1 MPAPITCWAPAQSH
15 SVSTQCQLASTWIS
29 INSASSW
36 LPLPSDKSHLDKWL
50 LKKNGCLAVCA
61 TLWCRSQ
68 IGAHTVAN
76 SLRQKSSWICLSI
89 SFSLLCI
96 NPQALICTLRGNQW
110 KSFLIW
116 VGTIQVFLLLLT
128 WNNRHFAGSA
138 YGIGKECQKSSGLSL
153 ACLLPV
159 ACKDGN
165 PKDWPAW
172 AKMFN

>member
-15 SVSTQCQLASTWIS
+15 SVSTQCQFASTS

-50 LKKNGCLAVCA
+50 LKENGCLAVCA

-68 IGAHTVAN
+68 IRAHSKLSEAEKLLDVSQYIFLFTMYQ
-76 SLRQKSSWICLSI
+76 SSSSDLHFERKSVL
-89 SFSLLCI
+89 
-96 NPQALICTLRGNQW
+96 
-110 KSFLIW
+110 SFLTW
-116 VGTIQVFLLLLT
+116 VGTIQVFFLLLS
-128 WNNRHFAGSA
+128 WSNKHFAGSA

-153 ACLLPV
+153 ACPLPV

-172 AKMFN
+172 AKMFH